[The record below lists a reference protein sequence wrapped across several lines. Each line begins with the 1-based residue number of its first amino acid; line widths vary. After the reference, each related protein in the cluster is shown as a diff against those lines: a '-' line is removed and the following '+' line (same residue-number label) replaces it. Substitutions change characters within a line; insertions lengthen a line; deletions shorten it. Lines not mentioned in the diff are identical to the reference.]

1 MMIILP
7 ILLWMVVDGR
17 PQNSKII
24 FATDDTHIL
33 GQGDCHT
40 QEGKLYWLEDGQ
52 CYDVGERGPCN
63 FGEVLWFLK
72 KPVCI
77 PESEVPNTRT
87 TDDLCNDGGMI
98 YWPDNGLCYSLLT
111 QGPCPE
117 GQWLQLSSK
126 TPARATCAPQP
137 CADVEMSVFW
147 PEICRCIP
155 ANKSEDGGYGP
166 EDVCGPGSELVW
178 SPYGEG
184 VCTCQ
189 DNYYADDQGHCY
201 EVGSHGPCEDGH
213 IWGVDNGTVTCI
225 ENNNEKRLF
234 DLIPTNSPNDLPKSR
249 ITQTQRCHVDEKG
262 KCRKTLN
269 LRNRF
274 GNTDSF
280 TTWIAS
286 FERRSSEQCQV
297 PVCEGDM
304 VPWLDGKCY
313 QLASTGPC
321 QEGSWLVLDSVVDGN
336 PIMKCKNKRCSDG
349 IWWPKTCSCI
359 TESVLLKSQK
369 LDFSNISSFVSPCG
383 ANEEILV
390 SPYGDGIC
398 GCQPNHVRDR
408 EGECHKVGSQGPCE
422 EGRVFNYEDGE
433 TSCVDPDSV
442 VNRIFDLIPVN
453 EDPARSGLKAKI
465 ATRKNC
471 HVDEL
476 GKCRKTLNIR
486 GRIDIEPSDPSQQV
500 QDLISWFGTFEK
512 QPDSCE
518 VHNSCE
524 GDTVLWE
531 DGHCYHLATTG
542 PCDAG
547 TWLVLDNILDGV
559 PTIKCK
565 ERKCSEGIWFSEFC
579 SCIGNDAIDEGEG
592 PCKENEEVLINPY
605 GEGVCSCKDKFV
617 RHSDGLCYE
626 LGSKGPCGEKETFI
640 WSESHG
646 VCQTGDVKERLFD
659 LIPANSPSDRSGAS
673 IGRATRQNCHVDELG
688 KCRKTL
694 NIRNRIDLQNLEM
707 VDWLVQFVNNEGKC
721 SDLETAE
728 ERKEDICHREGK
740 VLFEDGEC
748 YNLLERGP
756 CFEQSKWL
764 VMSLEDGNLVPR
776 CKHRKCLNPAGAYL
790 TNDCQCYNRKASD
803 VCGLN
808 EQLYDD
814 IFGQGVCGCSPGHAI
829 WEGDDACHPVHQQ
842 GPCEVGKLFVL
853 GQDGRT
859 ECLRRNCTEGFL
871 EINNESG
878 ENCFE
883 IGDNAPCEPGSTVG
897 INPGTLI
904 AECIKSEERLDRVFD
919 LIPANQNQHSNTG
932 HNSVNKETCVLDK
945 RGRCRRKLVLRRGA
959 NKNDAQDF
967 ENWLESFIIRYDTKC

>member
-1 MMIILP
+1 MIILP
-7 ILLWMVVDGR
+7 TLLWMVVDGR
-17 PQNSKII
+17 PQSSKII
-24 FATDDTHIL
+24 FGTDDTHPL

-40 QEGKLYWLEDGQ
+40 QEGKLFWLEDGQ

-77 PESEVPNTRT
+77 PESDVPNTKT
-87 TDDLCNDGGMI
+87 TDDLCNDEGMI

-117 GQWLQLSSK
+117 GQWLQLSSQ

-201 EVGSHGPCEDGH
+201 EVGSHGPCEDEH

-433 TSCVDPDSV
+433 TSCVDPASV

-531 DGHCYHLATTG
+531 DGHCYNLATTG
-542 PCDAG
+542 PCEAG
-547 TWLVLDNILDGV
+547 TWLVLDNILDGI

-626 LGSKGPCGEKETFI
+626 LGSKGPCAEKETFI

-646 VCQTGDVKERLFD
+646 VCQAGDVKERLFD

-721 SDLETAE
+721 SDLETPE

-859 ECLRRNCTEGFL
+859 ECLQRNCTEGFL

-932 HNSVNKETCVLDK
+932 PNSVNKETCVLDK